1 MYDVLKNN
9 GFVKELPENNW
20 VKKNWTVRILDGEV
34 EAFNNPLYNLLGK
47 YHKCACTEENLKNII
62 DDINAYIEKGI

>member
-9 GFVKELPENNW
+9 GFVKELPENSW

-47 YHKCACTEENLKNII
+47 YHKCVCTEENLKNII